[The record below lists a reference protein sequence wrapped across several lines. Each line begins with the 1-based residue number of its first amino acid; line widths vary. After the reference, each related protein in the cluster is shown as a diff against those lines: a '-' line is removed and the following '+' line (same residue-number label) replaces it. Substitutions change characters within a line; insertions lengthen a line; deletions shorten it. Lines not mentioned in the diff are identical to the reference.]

1 MTCRLLTVW
10 FVQDSQQATKTVH
23 LKPLSKKA
31 PLQKRS
37 AMMQNK
43 ADIRKMIA
51 SVEDIH
57 REAGQQL
64 ATPSRKCVVAAVITN
79 PLAGQPDADLDILK
93 DIGADISAQL
103 VKRGCDALS
112 AGPNDVQSYG
122 KGAIVG
128 IDGEI
133 EHAAA
138 LIHPRF
144 GAPVRGAL
152 GEASEIIT
160 STKKIGGPGAT
171 LTVPMTSKLSIWDF
185 DHMDAAEIT
194 VPDAPRPNE
203 ILVVLALGIGG
214 RPLKRIKPD

>member
-1 MTCRLLTVW
+1 MKNT
-10 FVQDSQQATKTVH
+10 AE
-23 LKPLSKKA
+23 
-31 PLQKRS
+31 
-37 AMMQNK
+37 
-43 ADIRKMIA
+43 IRKMIA
-51 SVEDIH
+51 SVEDTH

-64 ATPSRKCVVAAVITN
+64 GTPSRKCVVAAVISN

-103 VKRGCDALS
+103 VARGCDALG
-112 AGPNDVQSYG
+112 AGPDDVESYG

-128 IDGEI
+128 VGGEI

-152 GEASEIIT
+152 GKASEIIT
-160 STKKIGGPGAT
+160 STKKMGGPGAAI
-171 LTVPMTSKLSIWDF
+171 TVPLTSKLSIWDF

-194 VPDAPRPNE
+194 IPDAPHAHE
-203 ILVVLALGIGG
+203 IIVILALGIGG
-214 RPLKRIKPD
+214 RPRKRIKPD

>member
-1 MTCRLLTVW
+1 
-10 FVQDSQQATKTVH
+10 
-23 LKPLSKKA
+23 
-31 PLQKRS
+31 
-37 AMMQNK
+37 MQNK

-79 PLAGQPDADLDILK
+79 PLAGQPDGDLDVLK
-93 DIGADISAQL
+93 DIGADISAKL
-103 VKRGCDALS
+103 VARGLRALD
-112 AGPNDVQSYG
+112 AGPDDIQSYG

-128 IDGEI
+128 VDGEI

-152 GEASEIIT
+152 GDASEIIT
-160 STKKIGGPGAT
+160 STKKMGGPGAT
-171 LTVPMTSKLSIWDF
+171 LTLPLTSKKSIWDF

-194 VPDAPRPNE
+194 IPDAPHANE
-203 ILVVLALGIGG
+203 IVVVLAVAMGG
-214 RPLKRIKPD
+214 RPRKRIKPD